1 VSEKEKATLAELIA
15 SLPEEERVILML
27 HFVKNLSVRE
37 IAAKI
42 GVPERSISTV
52 LASGRAR
59 LRSTLDFPSLD

>member
-1 VSEKEKATLAELIA
+1 MSEKEKSTLAELIA
-15 SLPEEERVILML
+15 SLPEEERVILIL

-42 GVPERSISTV
+42 GVPERSVSTV

>member
-1 VSEKEKATLAELIA
+1 MSEKEKATLAELIA

-59 LRSTLDFPSLD
+59 LRSTLYFPSLD

>member
-1 VSEKEKATLAELIA
+1 VSEKEKSTLAELIA

-42 GVPERSISTV
+42 GVPERSVSTV

>member
-37 IAAKI
+37 IATKI
-42 GVPERSISTV
+42 GVPERSVSTV

>member
-42 GVPERSISTV
+42 GVPERSVSTV

>member
-1 VSEKEKATLAELIA
+1 VSEKEKSTLAELIA

-37 IAAKI
+37 IASKI
-42 GVPERSISTV
+42 GVPERSVSTV

>member
-1 VSEKEKATLAELIA
+1 MSEKEKATLAELIA

-37 IAAKI
+37 IATKI
-42 GVPERSISTV
+42 GVPARSISTV

>member
-1 VSEKEKATLAELIA
+1 VSEKEKSTLAELIA

-37 IAAKI
+37 IAIKI
-42 GVPERSISTV
+42 GVPERSVSTV